1 MGSVSYYNGEAAFL
15 LVPIRVGIYLAGS
28 CLVNPALR
36 GLVLAGVLCSM
47 EVVVLMQSRGAM
59 VATAVSL
66 PVFLVFLSSGQRLRS
81 LLTLAPVVAALFIAS
96 PRLNNVYVESLTG
109 RFRLSNRLRRFLRPD
124 DRHRGEALRLG
135 LEAR

>member
-1 MGSVSYYNGEAAFL
+1 M
-15 LVPIRVGIYLAGS
+15 GIYLAGS

-81 LLTLAPVVAALFIAS
+81 LLS
-96 PRLNNVYVESLTG
+96 PLPPWSLPCSLPLQGSTT
-109 RFRLSNRLRRFLRPD
+109 FTWNL
-124 DRHRGEALRLG
+124 
-135 LEAR
+135 

>member
-15 LVPIRVGIYLAGS
+15 LIPFRVGIYLAGS

-81 LLTLAPVVAALFIAS
+81 LLALAPVVAALFIGS
-96 PRLNNVYVESLTG
+96 PRLNNGYVNL
-109 RFRLSNRLRRFLRPD
+109 
-124 DRHRGEALRLG
+124 
-135 LEAR
+135 

>member
-15 LVPIRVGIYLAGS
+15 LIPFRVGIYLAGS

-47 EVVVLMQSRGAM
+47 EVVLMQSRGAM

-81 LLTLAPVVAALFIAS
+81 LLS
-96 PRLNNVYVESLTG
+96 PLPPWSLPCSLPLQGSTT
-109 RFRLSNRLRRFLRPD
+109 FTWNL
-124 DRHRGEALRLG
+124 
-135 LEAR
+135 